1 MKLSSLLFS
10 IWIIPFIFST
20 SIGIAAEDDV
30 HKDVLHINPSL
41 SLKDILNETIKH
53 QPQQANLNSQQFGV
67 SAKQA
72 LADSLL
78 PNAPAITIYHQ
89 NDRLGSGRNE
99 RDYQATLELPL
110 WLPNQREARAK
121 VGELSALNLDASQ
134 SALVIQTAG
143 LLRKA
148 VWDVA
153 FNENELALTEAKYQS
168 ALALEEKVYKS
179 FQAGEA
185 AKTDWLLAQQE
196 TLVASKNK
204 LLAHAELMHARFRY
218 KLVTGLNQIPER
230 YTEERSLLDSYEQS
244 PVWVAILTKVEFA
257 EEQRNLAN
265 IEKKENIQVLI
276 NARNSQGAFDT
287 QYNQSMGLSIRIPFA
302 TPARTTP
309 IAAASEMSLGQA
321 LTERD
326 ELKRVLEAALHEA
339 EHNLEV
345 NEQELIIAKQ
355 RRDIADESLR
365 LAEKAYALGEH
376 DLATLLRI
384 KSLAFDA
391 ERSYRAMQIQHQ
403 WNIARY
409 NQAVGV
415 LP

>member
-10 IWIIPFIFST
+10 IWIMPFIFTTST
-20 SIGIAAEDDV
+20 GIAAEDDL
-30 HKDVLHINPSL
+30 HKDILHINSSL
-41 SLKDILNETIKH
+41 SLKDVLNETVKH

-72 LADSLL
+72 LADSWL
-78 PNAPAITIYHQ
+78 PNAPAITLYHQ
-89 NDRLGSGRNE
+89 NDRIGSGRNE

-110 WLPNQREARAK
+110 WLPNQREAREK
-121 VGELSALNLDASQ
+121 VAELSALNLEASQ
-134 SALVIQTAG
+134 SALAIQTAG
-143 LLRKA
+143 LLREA
-148 VWDVA
+148 VWGIA

-168 ALALEEKVYKS
+168 ALALEEKVNKS

-185 AKTDWLLAQQE
+185 AKTDLLLAQQE
-196 TLVASKNK
+196 TLEASKNK

-218 KLVTGLNQIPER
+218 KLVTGLNQIPQDFS
-230 YTEERSLLDSYEQS
+230 EEKSSLDNYEQS
-244 PVWVAILTKVEFA
+244 PVWLAVLAKVQYA

-321 LTERD
+321 LSERE

-345 NEQELIIAKQ
+345 SEDEQALAKQ
-355 RRDIADESLR
+355 HWEIASESLR

-376 DLATLLRI
+376 DLATLIRI
-384 KSLAFDA
+384 KSQTFDA
-391 ERSYRAMQIQHQ
+391 ERKYRAVQIQHQ

>member
-10 IWIIPFIFST
+10 IWIMPFIFTTST
-20 SIGIAAEDDV
+20 GIAAEYDL
-30 HKDVLHINPSL
+30 HKDILHINSSL
-41 SLKDILNETIKH
+41 SLKDVLNETVKH

-72 LADSLL
+72 LADSWL
-78 PNAPAITIYHQ
+78 PNAPAITLYHQ
-89 NDRLGSGRNE
+89 NDRIGSGRNE

-110 WLPNQREARAK
+110 WLPNQREAREK
-121 VGELSALNLDASQ
+121 VAELSALNLEASQ
-134 SALVIQTAG
+134 SALAIQTAG
-143 LLRKA
+143 LLREA
-148 VWDVA
+148 VWGIAV
-153 FNENELALTEAKYQS
+153 NENELALTEAKYQS
-168 ALALEEKVYKS
+168 ALALEEKVNKS

-185 AKTDWLLAQQE
+185 AKTDLLLAQQE
-196 TLVASKNK
+196 TLEASKNK

-218 KLVTGLNQIPER
+218 KLVTGLNQIPQDFS
-230 YTEERSLLDSYEQS
+230 EEKSSLDNYEQS
-244 PVWVAILTKVEFA
+244 PVWLAVLAKVQYA

-321 LTERD
+321 LSERE

-345 NEQELIIAKQ
+345 SEDEQALAKQ
-355 RRDIADESLR
+355 HWEIASESLR

-376 DLATLLRI
+376 DLATLIRI
-384 KSLAFDA
+384 KSQTFDA
-391 ERSYRAMQIQHQ
+391 ERKYRAVQIQHQ

>member
-20 SIGIAAEDDV
+20 SIGIAAEDAV

-41 SLKDILNETIKH
+41 SLKDVLNETIKH

-121 VGELSALNLDASQ
+121 VAELSALNLDASQ

-143 LLRKA
+143 LLREA

-168 ALALEEKVYKS
+168 ALVLEEKVYKS

-185 AKTDWLLAQQE
+185 AKTDLLLAQQE

-244 PVWVAILTKVEFA
+244 PVWVAILTKVEYA

-287 QYNQSMGLSIRIPFA
+287 QYNQSMGFSIRIPFA

>member
-1 MKLSSLLFS
+1 MKLSSLLCNVLIFPLFFS
-10 IWIIPFIFST
+10 A
-20 SIGIAAEDDV
+20 SIGLAAEAALHEDV
-30 HKDVLHINPSL
+30 LHVNSSMSLKDVL
-41 SLKDILNETIKH
+41 NEAIKR
-53 QPQQANLNSQQFGV
+53 QPQQANLNSQQYGV

-72 LADSLL
+72 LADSFL
-78 PNAPAITIYHQ
+78 PDAPAITILHQ
-89 NDRLGSGRNE
+89 NDRLASSRNE

-121 VGELSALNLDASQ
+121 VAELSTLNLDASQ
-134 SALVIQTAG
+134 SALAIQTAG
-143 LLRKA
+143 LLREA

-168 ALALEEKVYKS
+168 ALALEGKVSKS
-179 FQAGEA
+179 YQAGEA
-185 AKTDWLLAQQE
+185 AKTDWLLAQQD
-196 TLVASKNK
+196 TLEASKNK
-204 LLAHAELMHARFRY
+204 LLAQAELMHARFRY
-218 KLVTGLNQIPER
+218 KLVTGLNQIPEHFS
-230 YTEERSLLDSYEQS
+230 EERSSLDNYQQS
-244 PVWVAILTKVEFA
+244 PVWLAILTKVEYA

-302 TPARTTP
+302 TPARMTP
-309 IAAASEMSLGQA
+309 IVAASEMNLGQV

-326 ELKRVLEAALHEA
+326 ELKRILEAALHEA

-345 NEQELIIAKQ
+345 NELELALAKQ
-355 RRDIADESLR
+355 HWEIASESLR

-376 DLATLLRI
+376 DLATLIRI
-384 KSLAFDA
+384 KSQTFDA
-391 ERSYRAMQIQHQ
+391 ERKYRAVQIQHQ

>member
-1 MKLSSLLFS
+1 MKFSSLLFS

-30 HKDVLHINPSL
+30 HKDVLHINSSL
-41 SLKDILNETIKH
+41 TLKDVLNETIKL
-53 QPQQANLNSQQFGV
+53 QPQQANLNSQQYGV
-67 SAKQA
+67 TAKQA
-72 LADSLL
+72 LADSFL
-78 PNAPAITIYHQ
+78 PDAPAITILHQ
-89 NDRLGSGRNE
+89 NDFLGSSRNE

-121 VGELSALNLDASQ
+121 VAELSALNLDASQ
-134 SALVIQTAG
+134 SALAIQTAG
-143 LLRKA
+143 LLREA

-153 FNENELALTEAKYQS
+153 FNENELALAEAKYQS
-168 ALALEEKVYKS
+168 ALTLEEKVKKS

-185 AKTDWLLAQQE
+185 AKTDWLLAQQD
-196 TLVASKNK
+196 TLEASKNK
-204 LLAHAELMHARFRY
+204 LLAQAELMHARFRY
-218 KLVTGLNQIPER
+218 KLVTGLNQIPKDFS
-230 YTEERSLLDSYEQS
+230 EEKSSLDNYEQS
-244 PVWVAILTKVEFA
+244 PVWLAILTKVHYA

-309 IAAASEMSLGQA
+309 IVAASEISLGQA
-321 LTERD
+321 LTERE

-345 NEQELIIAKQ
+345 SELEQALAKQ
-355 RRDIADESLR
+355 HWGIASESLR

-376 DLATLLRI
+376 DLATLIRI
-384 KSLAFDA
+384 KSQTFDA
-391 ERSYRAMQIQHQ
+391 ERKYRAVQIQYQ

>member
-10 IWIIPFIFST
+10 IWILPFIFSA

-41 SLKDILNETIKH
+41 SLKDVLNETIKR
-53 QPQQANLNSQQFGV
+53 QPQQANLNSQQYGV

-72 LADSLL
+72 LADSFL
-78 PNAPAITIYHQ
+78 PDAPAITIFHQ
-89 NDRLGSGRNE
+89 NDRLGSSRNE

-121 VGELSALNLDASQ
+121 VAELSALNLDASQ
-134 SALVIQTAG
+134 SALAIQTAG
-143 LLRKA
+143 LLREA
-148 VWDVA
+148 IWDVA

-168 ALALEEKVYKS
+168 ALALEEKVSKS

-185 AKTDWLLAQQE
+185 AKTDWLLAQQD
-196 TLVASKNK
+196 TLEASKNK
-204 LLAHAELMHARFRY
+204 LLAQAELMHARFRY
-218 KLVTGLNQIPER
+218 QLVTGLNQIPE
-230 YTEERSLLDSYEQS
+230 YFSEEKSSLDNYEQS
-244 PVWVAILTKVEFA
+244 PVWLAILTKVHYA

-309 IAAASEMSLGQA
+309 IAAASEMNLGQA

-345 NEQELIIAKQ
+345 NELELALAKQ
-355 RRDIADESLR
+355 HWEIASESLR

-376 DLATLLRI
+376 DLATLIRI
-384 KSLAFDA
+384 KSQTFDA
-391 ERSYRAMQIQHQ
+391 ERKYRAVQIQHQ

>member
-10 IWIIPFIFST
+10 IWIMPFIFTTST
-20 SIGIAAEDDV
+20 GIAAEDDL
-30 HKDVLHINPSL
+30 HKDILHINSSL
-41 SLKDILNETIKH
+41 SLKDVLNETVKH

-72 LADSLL
+72 LADSWL
-78 PNAPAITIYHQ
+78 PNAPAITLYHQ
-89 NDRLGSGRNE
+89 NDRIGSGRNE

-110 WLPNQREARAK
+110 WLPNQREAREK
-121 VGELSALNLDASQ
+121 VAELSALNLEASQ
-134 SALVIQTAG
+134 SALAIQTAG
-143 LLRKA
+143 LLREA
-148 VWDVA
+148 VWGIAV
-153 FNENELALTEAKYQS
+153 NENELALTEAKYQS
-168 ALALEEKVYKS
+168 ALALEEKVNKS

-185 AKTDWLLAQQE
+185 AKTDLLLAQQE
-196 TLVASKNK
+196 TLEASKNK

-218 KLVTGLNQIPER
+218 KLVTGLNQIPQDFS
-230 YTEERSLLDSYEQS
+230 EEKSSLDNYEQS
-244 PVWVAILTKVEFA
+244 PVWLAVLAKVQYA

-321 LTERD
+321 LSERE

-345 NEQELIIAKQ
+345 SEDEQALAKQ
-355 RRDIADESLR
+355 HWEIASESLR

-376 DLATLLRI
+376 DLATLIRI
-384 KSLAFDA
+384 KSQTFDA
-391 ERSYRAMQIQHQ
+391 ERKYRAVQIQHQ

>member
-10 IWIIPFIFST
+10 IWIMPFIFTTST
-20 SIGIAAEDDV
+20 GIAAEDDL
-30 HKDVLHINPSL
+30 HKDILHINSSL
-41 SLKDILNETIKH
+41 SLKDVLIETVKH
-53 QPQQANLNSQQFGV
+53 QPQQANLNSQHFGV

-72 LADSLL
+72 LADSWL
-78 PNAPAITIYHQ
+78 PNAPAITLYHQ
-89 NDRLGSGRNE
+89 NDRIGSGRNE

-110 WLPNQREARAK
+110 WLPNQREAREK
-121 VGELSALNLDASQ
+121 VAELSALNLEASQ
-134 SALVIQTAG
+134 SALAIQTAG
-143 LLRKA
+143 LLREA
-148 VWDVA
+148 VWGIA

-168 ALALEEKVYKS
+168 ALALEEKVNKS

-185 AKTDWLLAQQE
+185 AKTDLLLAQQE
-196 TLVASKNK
+196 TLEASKNK

-218 KLVTGLNQIPER
+218 KLVTGLNQIPQDFS
-230 YTEERSLLDSYEQS
+230 EEKSSLDNYEQS
-244 PVWVAILTKVEFA
+244 PVWLAVLAKVQYA

-321 LTERD
+321 LSERE

-339 EHNLEV
+339 EHNFEV
-345 NEQELIIAKQ
+345 SEDEQVLAKRHWEIAS
-355 RRDIADESLR
+355 ESLR
-365 LAEKAYALGEH
+365 LAEKAYTLGEH
-376 DLATLLRI
+376 DLATLIRI
-384 KSLAFDA
+384 KSQAFDA
-391 ERSYRAMQIQHQ
+391 ERKYRAVQIQHQ

>member
-10 IWIIPFIFST
+10 IWILPFIFSA

-41 SLKDILNETIKH
+41 SLKDVLNETIKR
-53 QPQQANLNSQQFGV
+53 QPQQANLNSQQYGV

-72 LADSLL
+72 LADSFL
-78 PNAPAITIYHQ
+78 PDAPAITILHQ
-89 NDRLGSGRNE
+89 NDRLGSSRNE

-121 VGELSALNLDASQ
+121 VAELSALNLDASQ
-134 SALVIQTAG
+134 SALAIQTAG
-143 LLRKA
+143 LLREA
-148 VWDVA
+148 IWDVA

-168 ALALEEKVYKS
+168 ALALEGKVSKS
-179 FQAGEA
+179 YQAGEA
-185 AKTDWLLAQQE
+185 AKTDWLLAQQD
-196 TLVASKNK
+196 TLEASKNK
-204 LLAHAELMHARFRY
+204 LLAQAELMHARFRY
-218 KLVTGLNQIPER
+218 KLVTGLNHIPEHFS
-230 YTEERSLLDSYEQS
+230 EEKSSLDNYEQS
-244 PVWVAILTKVEFA
+244 PVWLAILTKVHYA

-309 IAAASEMSLGQA
+309 ITAASEMNLGQA

-326 ELKRVLEAALHEA
+326 ELKRLLEAALHEA

-345 NEQELIIAKQ
+345 NELELALAKQ
-355 RRDIADESLR
+355 HWEIASESLR

-376 DLATLLRI
+376 DLATLIRI
-384 KSLAFDA
+384 KSQTFDA
-391 ERSYRAMQIQHQ
+391 ERKYRAVQIQHQ

>member
-10 IWIIPFIFST
+10 IWIMPFIFTTST
-20 SIGIAAEDDV
+20 GIAAEDDL
-30 HKDVLHINPSL
+30 HKDILHINSSL
-41 SLKDILNETIKH
+41 SLKDVLNETVKH

-72 LADSLL
+72 LADSWL
-78 PNAPAITIYHQ
+78 PNAPAITLYHQ
-89 NDRLGSGRNE
+89 NDRIGSGRNE

-110 WLPNQREARAK
+110 WLPNQREAREK
-121 VGELSALNLDASQ
+121 VAELSALNLEASQ
-134 SALVIQTAG
+134 SALAIQTAG
-143 LLRKA
+143 LLREA
-148 VWDVA
+148 VWGIA

-168 ALALEEKVYKS
+168 ALALEEKVNKS

-185 AKTDWLLAQQE
+185 AKTDLLLAQQE
-196 TLVASKNK
+196 TLEASKNK

-218 KLVTGLNQIPER
+218 KLVTGLNQIPQDFS
-230 YTEERSLLDSYEQS
+230 EEKSSLDNYEQS
-244 PVWVAILTKVEFA
+244 PVWLAVLAKVQYA

-309 IAAASEMSLGQA
+309 ITAASEMSLGQA
-321 LTERD
+321 LSERE

-345 NEQELIIAKQ
+345 SEDEQALAKQ
-355 RRDIADESLR
+355 HWEIASESLR

-376 DLATLLRI
+376 DLATLIRI
-384 KSLAFDA
+384 KSQTFDA
-391 ERSYRAMQIQHQ
+391 ERKYRAVQIQHQ

>member
-1 MKLSSLLFS
+1 MKLSSLLCNVLIF
-10 IWIIPFIFST
+10 PLLFST
-20 SIGIAAEDDV
+20 SIGFAAEAAL
-30 HKDVLHINPSL
+30 HEDVLHVNSSM
-41 SLKDILNETIKH
+41 SLKDVLNETIKR
-53 QPQQANLNSQQFGV
+53 QPQQANLNSQQYGV

-72 LADSLL
+72 LADSFL
-78 PNAPAITIYHQ
+78 PDAPAITILHQ
-89 NDRLGSGRNE
+89 NDRLGSSRNE

-121 VGELSALNLDASQ
+121 VAELSALNLDASQ
-134 SALVIQTAG
+134 SALAIQTAG
-143 LLRKA
+143 LLREA
-148 VWDVA
+148 IWDVA
-153 FNENELALTEAKYQS
+153 FNENELALTESKYQS
-168 ALALEEKVYKS
+168 ALALEDKVYKS

-204 LLAHAELMHARFRY
+204 LLAKAELIHARFRY
-218 KLVTGLNQIPER
+218 KLLTGLNQIPES
-230 YTEERSLLDSYEQS
+230 YTEEKSSLENYEQS
-244 PVWVAILTKVEFA
+244 PLWIAILTKVEYA

-309 IAAASEMSLGQA
+309 IAAASEIGLGQV

-345 NEQELIIAKQ
+345 NEQELVIAKQ

>member
-20 SIGIAAEDDV
+20 SIGIAAEDAV

-41 SLKDILNETIKH
+41 SLKDVLNETIKH

-121 VGELSALNLDASQ
+121 VAELSALNLDASQ

-143 LLRKA
+143 LLREA
-148 VWDVA
+148 IWDVA

-230 YTEERSLLDSYEQS
+230 YTEEKSLLDSYEQS
-244 PVWVAILTKVEFA
+244 PVWVAILTKVEYA

-403 WNIARY
+403 WNVARY